1 MWGGRKRRRR
11 GMYVEEAD
19 IEKEDVEE
27 EEKAEHEV
35 EEEIR
40 RI

>member
-1 MWGGRKRRRR
+1 MGEEEKARG

-19 IEKEDVEE
+19 IEKEDVEKD
-27 EEKAEHEV
+27 EKAEHEV